1 MKHDRSAAHRGIW
14 SAALAAVITG
24 VATIGIS
31 SSPAIADPEP
41 PPPPPPPAPAPAN
54 PPPANPFAP
63 PANPFAPPPP
73 ADDPAAP
80 EPGRVDDTADG
91 FSYVVPA
98 GWVQSDTSHLEYGS
112 ALLSKETGQPT
123 WPGQPPKVAND
134 TRIVLGKLD
143 QRLYASAET
152 DNAKAAARLGSDMGE
167 FFMPYPGT
175 RENQDSVQLNAPGM
189 TGAASYYEVRFSD
202 PSKPVGQIW
211 SGVIG
216 NVPPTGAPA
225 NAPKQRWFVV
235 WLGTANNPVDKG
247 AAQALAES
255 IRPLAPPPP
264 PPPAEAPAPAPGQP
278 PAEPPPAPAPPPG
291 QAPPPAQAPPP
302 GQAQPQAAPA

>member
-1 MKHDRSAAHRGIW
+1 MKQDRSTAHRGIW
-14 SAALAAVITG
+14 SAALAAAITG
-24 VATIGIS
+24 VVTVGIS
-31 SSPAIADPEP
+31 STPAMADPE

-54 PPPANPFAP
+54 PVAPPPFANPFAP
-63 PANPFAPPPP
+63 PAAPDE
-73 ADDPAAP
+73 AAAP
-80 EPGRVDDTADG
+80 EPGRVDDAADG

-98 GWVQSDTSHLEYGS
+98 GWVQSDTSHLEDGS

-123 WPGQPPKVAND
+123 WPGQQAPVAND

-175 RENQDSVQLNAPGM
+175 RENQETAALNAPGM
-189 TGAASYYEVRFSD
+189 TGAASYYEVKFSD

-216 NVPPTGAPA
+216 TVPPNGAPA

-235 WLGTANNPVDKG
+235 WLGTANNPVDRG
-247 AAQALAES
+247 AAQVLAES

-264 PPPAEAPAPAPGQP
+264 PPPAEAPPPAPGQP
-278 PAEPPPAPAPPPG
+278 PAEPPP
-291 QAPPPAQAPPP
+291 PAQAPPP
-302 GQAQPQAAPA
+302 AAPAAAPA